1 MNIFG
6 IIIISV
12 YLIIKLFLIW
22 IEIANV
28 SVSAVIVVGLF
39 L

>member
-22 IEIANV
+22 IEIASV

>member
-12 YLIIKLFLIW
+12 YLIINLFLIW
-22 IEIANV
+22 IEIASV
-28 SVSAVIVVGLF
+28 SISAVIVVGLF